1 MMIGTYL
8 DEATG
13 PWKSKQ
19 RLSRMLGPEVR
30 NKKTPEVRN
39 KKTPEVRN
47 KTSDDKGTRNSSGG
61 VTELR
66 IALWSR
72 IGEKQR

>member
-1 MMIGTYL
+1 M
-8 DEATG
+8 
-13 PWKSKQ
+13 
-19 RLSRMLGPEVR
+19 R

-47 KTSDDKGTRNSSGG
+47 KTSDDKGARNSSRG

>member
-19 RLSRMLGPEVR
+19 RLSSMLG
-30 NKKTPEVRN
+30 
-39 KKTPEVRN
+39 PEVRN
-47 KTSDDKGTRNSSGG
+47 KTSDDKETRNSSRG

-66 IALWSR
+66 MALWSR
-72 IGEKQR
+72 IGE